1 MLGYALGVHEDELRA
16 DLQQFYNIDLD
27 HAMDGAHS
35 ASHCAALVAPL
46 PAGARLRVSEDAD
59 ERWTLD
65 ASMLAAILNSLN
77 SLIYMFGA
85 KKGDKRP
92 PLVGPSWMTSRSGE
106 RKVDAMVMTI
116 DQLKAELAK
125 PRRAVER

>member
-1 MLGYALGVHEDELRA
+1 
-16 DLQQFYNIDLD
+16 
-27 HAMDGAHS
+27 MDGGHA
-35 ASHCAALVAPL
+35 AAHCAALVAQL

-92 PLVGPSWMTSRSGE
+92 PLVGPSWMTQRPNV

-116 DQLKAELAK
+116 DELREVLSR
-125 PRRAVER
+125 PRRSTE